1 MLDLSHLTR
10 DRYWMNPYNVDFIGE
25 YLFNANNIQTRFPI
39 AFDRIV
45 SDAIE
50 KEGMD
55 TLEWLSI
62 GQRFAEIG
70 LAEYA
75 FHAYYMAHLMMPQY
89 IKTNSELQFDTALP
103 PNSNIAKETASLDD
117 ILNTLLSD
125 GDGV

>member
-1 MLDLSHLTR
+1 MDLSQITR
-10 DRYWMNPYNVDFIGE
+10 DRYWIHIYNVDFIGE
-25 YLFNANNIQTRFPI
+25 YLFAANNIQVRFPI

-45 SDAIE
+45 SDGIE
-50 KEGMD
+50 KDGMD
-55 TLEWLSI
+55 ALEWLSM

-75 FHAYYMAHLMMPQY
+75 FHSYYMAHLLMPQY

-103 PNSNIAKETASLDD
+103 PNSNIAKESANLDD